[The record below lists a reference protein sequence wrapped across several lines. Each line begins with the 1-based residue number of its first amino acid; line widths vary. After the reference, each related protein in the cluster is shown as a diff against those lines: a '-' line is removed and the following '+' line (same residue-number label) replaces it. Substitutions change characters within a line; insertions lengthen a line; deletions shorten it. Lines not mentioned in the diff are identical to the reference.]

1 MYKKILVGVDGS
13 EESKKACQVAV
24 ELAKKLG
31 SDLII
36 ATVYSPPTMILGDVP
51 PYPPTVPKEV
61 EDKLRNMLNQLEEVA
76 KKEGVKVESKILPA
90 WAAPGAGLVVEAEK
104 LGCALIV
111 VGSRGLTG
119 LKRAL
124 IGSVADYVVKNSD
137 CSVLVVR

>member
-13 EESKKACQVAV
+13 EESKKACEVAV
-24 ELAKKLG
+24 QLAKKLG

-36 ATVYSPPTMILGDVP
+36 ATVYAPPTIAIGDIP

-61 EDKLRNMLNQLEEVA
+61 EEKLKAMLKQLEEFA
-76 KKEGVKVESKILPA
+76 KKEGVNAESKIIPA
-90 WAAPGAGLVVEAEK
+90 WVSPGAGLVVEAEK

-111 VGSRGLTG
+111 IGSRGLTG

-124 IGSVADYVVKNSD
+124 IGSVADYVVKNSS

>member
-13 EESKKACQVAV
+13 EDSKKACEVAV

-36 ATVYSPPTMILGDVP
+36 ATVYSPPSIAMGDIP
-51 PYPPTVPKEV
+51 PYPPTVPKEI
-61 EDKLRNMLNQLEEVA
+61 EEKLKTMLNELEEKA
-76 KKEGVKVESKILPA
+76 KKEGVNVESKIIPA
-90 WAAPGAGLVVEAEK
+90 WVAPGAGLVVEAEK

-111 VGSRGLTG
+111 VGSRGLRG

-124 IGSVADYVVKNSD
+124 IGSVAYYVVKHSD

>member
-13 EESKKACQVAV
+13 EDSKKACEVAV

-36 ATVYSPPTMILGDVP
+36 ATVYSPPSIAMGDIP
-51 PYPPTVPKEV
+51 PYPPTVPKEI
-61 EDKLRNMLNQLEEVA
+61 EEKLKTMLNELEEKA
-76 KKEGVKVESKILPA
+76 KKEGVNVESKIIPA
-90 WAAPGAGLVVEAEK
+90 WVAPGAGLVVEAEK

-111 VGSRGLTG
+111 VGSRGLRG

-124 IGSVADYVVKNSD
+124 IGSVADYVVKHSD